1 MNRAATKPPAEWDRH
16 TIKAE
21 VHRRGL
27 SLSGIARDAD
37 LPESA
42 CRLALMGMNR
52 KGADAIAAALG
63 IPFDTLFP
71 KDMFV
76 RSRSSHAKP
85 NAKPGGPSRKNRADR
100 SDSARVSA

>member
-1 MNRAATKPPAEWDRH
+1 MKRDAAKPPAQWDRH
-16 TIKAE
+16 SIKAE
-21 VHRRGL
+21 IHRRGM
-27 SLSGIARDAD
+27 SLSGIARDAG

-71 KDMFV
+71 ADMFV

-85 NAKPGGPSRKNRADR
+85 NPKGTATSRQKRKVAAASERA
-100 SDSARVSA
+100 SA